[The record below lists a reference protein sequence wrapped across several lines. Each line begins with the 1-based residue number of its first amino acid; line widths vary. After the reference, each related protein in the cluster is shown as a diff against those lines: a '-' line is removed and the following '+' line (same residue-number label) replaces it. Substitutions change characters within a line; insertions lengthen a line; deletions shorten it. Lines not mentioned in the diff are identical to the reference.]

1 VELYERQL
9 ERLEADYGKAVV
21 RQLFSLLWAS
31 RRGLH
36 ADAELRVAMAQA
48 SFEVDAYAELML
60 VIEEKLLICRGGDP
74 LGCARTRATEGARE
88 SARAQRRAGVRA
100 RARATE
106 GAGSFA

>member
-1 VELYERQL
+1 MRVWLQAVGRRYLACADDVRRAAECRRAATTVELYERQL

-74 LGCARTRATEGARE
+74 LGCARA
-88 SARAQRRAGVRA
+88 
-100 RARATE
+100 
-106 GAGSFA
+106 